1 MRSWASPTRQ
11 KRHLFFY
18 TNRPKNGTSLQ
29 GGEGMEITLKAARIN
44 AGLTQEQVKAKTG
57 YSRNSLY
64 RWEKGI
70 GSPKWKDLK
79 RLCELYGVPAECIKK

>member
-1 MRSWASPTRQ
+1 
-11 KRHLFFY
+11 
-18 TNRPKNGTSLQ
+18 
-29 GGEGMEITLKAARIN
+29 MEITLKAARIN

>member
-1 MRSWASPTRQ
+1 
-11 KRHLFFY
+11 
-18 TNRPKNGTSLQ
+18 
-29 GGEGMEITLKAARIN
+29 MEITLKAARIN

-79 RLCELYGVPAECIKK
+79 RPSAGTAHPALMMAGQTP

>member
-1 MRSWASPTRQ
+1 MSEEVKQTRL
-11 KRHLFFY
+11 R
-18 TNRPKNGTSLQ
+18 
-29 GGEGMEITLKAARIN
+29 GGEEMEITLKAARIN
-44 AGLTQEQVKAKTG
+44 AGLTQEQVKVKTG

-70 GSPKWKDLK
+70 ASPKWKDLK